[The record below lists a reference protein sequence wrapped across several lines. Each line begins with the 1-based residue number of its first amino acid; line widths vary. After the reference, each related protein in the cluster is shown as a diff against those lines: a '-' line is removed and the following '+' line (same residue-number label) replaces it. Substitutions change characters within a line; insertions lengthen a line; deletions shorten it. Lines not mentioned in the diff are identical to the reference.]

1 MADERIEQ
9 VHISAEE
16 ASRPV
21 ANASEVVNATQNL
34 QRAQDLR
41 SGAHVTIGG
50 AAPERGPRGACGCC
64 TGAHSRPPQLKVV
77 AKMESDTMGRS
88 FERLGIPPHDY
99 SVLKLLP
106 LIYVAWADGKMEFV
120 KKERIQYYA
129 AGEYDLSPAG
139 MAVLDLWLTKR
150 PTHAYIAE
158 GLHDIYS
165 LALAD
170 DDIEVNFSELP
181 ALLSYAEAIARS
193 TAKALDQPA
202 AVSADADRALEEIAR
217 ELHIDHG
224 ESWAKLLDELS

>member
-1 MADERIEQ
+1 
-9 VHISAEE
+9 
-16 ASRPV
+16 
-21 ANASEVVNATQNL
+21 
-34 QRAQDLR
+34 
-41 SGAHVTIGG
+41 
-50 AAPERGPRGACGCC
+50 
-64 TGAHSRPPQLKVV
+64 
-77 AKMESDTMGRS
+77 MGRS
-88 FERLGIPPHDY
+88 FARVGIPPQDY

-106 LIYVAWADGKMEFV
+106 LIYVAWADGKMVRV

-129 AGEYDLSPAG
+129 AGQYDLSPAG
-139 MAVLDLWLTKR
+139 IAVLEQWLTKR
-150 PTHAYIAE
+150 PTHAYIAG

-170 DDIEVNFSELP
+170 DDTEVNFSQLP

-202 AVSADADRALEEIAR
+202 AASTTADVALEEIAR